1 MRDANGNDVTG
12 QFTVSTENG
21 TLEITK
27 RDITVSVADKTI
39 QYNGSEQYGFTTL
52 TFGNVLGSQ
61 TATITYTPSKG
72 TLVNTYDNG
81 EYDADSFKV
90 EDANGTDVTE
100 NYTLTTKTAGKL
112 TITDRTNKYEIT
124 VKANSNTGNT
134 YDGTEKSAEGFEKTT
149 FEVDGNTYTVE
160 GLTTSDP
167 KSTNVATLTNEISG
181 TAVVKDANGN
191 DVTGQ
196 FTVSTENG
204 TLEILPAEVTLTAN
218 SDTLT
223 YDGSEHSVTGFT
235 SSIEG
240 LTFEDVSAS
249 GGGKDAG
256 TYDIKFSGVIPGE
269 TTDSTGNYV
278 VKDVVTGTLTIDPKA
293 VTVTADDLSK
303 VEGTADPT
311 LTATV
316 TGLLGD
322 DVVIFTITRE
332 PGSAPGTYRIIVT
345 GESEQGN
352 YTVTFVA
359 GTFTI
364 TAAPTPEP
372 EPEPTP
378 PTPTPPTP
386 TPPTPTPPTPTPT
399 PPRVTPT
406 VTPAAT
412 VTTPV
417 ATPTLTPPEV
427 IENDPTPQATIDDG
441 KAPKAEPE
449 TFWALINLL
458 CAIAT
463 CLISV
468 LLLAFYF
475 VKRKADE
482 DEQKENSN
490 SRASFMDDQEEAKRH
505 NKLGMRLLGLIPAIG
520 SVVAFILTE
529 DMSAKMQM
537 VDKWTLMM
545 VIILAI
551 EVALAAFSK
560 KTTDDGEEEQ
570 GQPAKA

>member
-1 MRDANGNDVTG
+1 MLIRVSPNLTWELPVHNNSLSSTGTYHQRIDDSKEYDGQPLTNDGYSLKEGSLVTGDSISSVKVTGYQTEFGKSDNVASEAIIKNEAGEDVTG
-12 QFTVSTENG
+12 GYAITYVNG

-27 RDITVSVADKTI
+27 RAVKITVNNSSKVYGEDDPEFSGSADRLVNSGDLGDITYSRTNKDENDVGVYKDVLIATYTENKNYAVTVVPGTFEITKAGTMVITPTGFNGTYDGQSHTVSAVSSITDGTTVEYSTDGGKTW
-39 QYNGSEQYGFTTL
+39 STTPPTL
-52 TFGNVLGSQ
+52 TNAGELTVTVRATNPNYQDAVGTCTLKVNKAALVITTGSGQKVFDGTALTNAQASITGLVNGETATVAANGSQ
-61 TATITYTPSKG
+61 T
-72 TLVNTYDNG
+72 LVGSSSNTYAITWG
-81 EYDADSFKV
+81 T
-90 EDANGTDVTE
+90 ANA
-100 NYTLTTKTAGKL
+100 N
-112 TITDRTNKYEIT
+112 NYEIT
-124 VKANSNTGNT
+124 ERLGS
-134 YDGTEKSAEGFEKTT
+134 
-149 FEVDGNTYTVE
+149 
-160 GLTTSDP
+160 L
-167 KSTNVATLTNEISG
+167 
-181 TAVVKDANGN
+181 VV
-191 DVTGQ
+191 
-196 FTVSTENG
+196 
-204 TLEILPAEVTLTAN
+204 
-218 SDTLT
+218 
-223 YDGSEHSVTGFT
+223 
-235 SSIEG
+235 
-240 LTFEDVSAS
+240 
-249 GGGKDAG
+249 
-256 TYDIKFSGVIPGE
+256 
-269 TTDSTGNYV
+269 
-278 VKDVVTGTLTIDPKA
+278 
-293 VTVTADDLSK
+293 
-303 VEGTADPT
+303 
-311 LTATV
+311 
-316 TGLLGD
+316 
-322 DVVIFTITRE
+322 
-332 PGSAPGTYRIIVT
+332 
-345 GESEQGN
+345 
-352 YTVTFVA
+352 
-359 GTFTI
+359 
-364 TAAPTPEP
+364 TAAPVP
-372 EPEPTP
+372 
-378 PTPTPPTP
+378 
-386 TPPTPTPPTPTPT
+386 PT

-475 VKRKADE
+475 IKRKADE

>member
-1 MRDANGNDVTG
+1 
-12 QFTVSTENG
+12 
-21 TLEITK
+21 
-27 RDITVSVADKTI
+27 
-39 QYNGSEQYGFTTL
+39 
-52 TFGNVLGSQ
+52 
-61 TATITYTPSKG
+61 
-72 TLVNTYDNG
+72 
-81 EYDADSFKV
+81 
-90 EDANGTDVTE
+90 
-100 NYTLTTKTAGKL
+100 
-112 TITDRTNKYEIT
+112 
-124 VKANSNTGNT
+124 
-134 YDGTEKSAEGFEKTT
+134 
-149 FEVDGNTYTVE
+149 
-160 GLTTSDP
+160 
-167 KSTNVATLTNEISG
+167 
-181 TAVVKDANGN
+181 
-191 DVTGQ
+191 
-196 FTVSTENG
+196 
-204 TLEILPAEVTLTAN
+204 
-218 SDTLT
+218 
-223 YDGSEHSVTGFT
+223 
-235 SSIEG
+235 
-240 LTFEDVSAS
+240 
-249 GGGKDAG
+249 
-256 TYDIKFSGVIPGE
+256 PG
-269 TTDSTGNYV
+269 
-278 VKDVVTGTLTIDPKA
+278 
-293 VTVTADDLSK
+293 
-303 VEGTADPT
+303 
-311 LTATV
+311 
-316 TGLLGD
+316 
-322 DVVIFTITRE
+322 
-332 PGSAPGTYRIIVT
+332 
-345 GESEQGN
+345 
-352 YTVTFVA
+352 
-359 GTFTI
+359 
-364 TAAPTPEP
+364 
-372 EPEPTP
+372 
-378 PTPTPPTP
+378 
-386 TPPTPTPPTPTPT
+386 PTPPTPTPT

-475 VKRKADE
+475 IKRKADE

-551 EVALAAFSK
+551 EVALAVFSK